1 MKNIGFLTGTRAD
14 YGKLKPLMKMVSDS
28 EDFNLIIYTTG
39 IHLIAEFGM
48 TVNEIL
54 KDGLGRVITF
64 SNQNYH
70 DSMETALANT
80 IMGFSK
86 VIEESKIDLLIVHG
100 DRVEAL
106 GGAIVCSFKNILV
119 GHIEGGEVS
128 GTIDGSIRHAIT
140 KFSHIHFVAN
150 KDAYNRIIQLGENT
164 KSIFEI
170 GSPDVDALLSE
181 NLPELHLVKS
191 HYGISF
197 ENYAI
202 FIFHPVTTE
211 IDNLKLHIEVICKA
225 LEESGKKFIL
235 IKSNNDTGSEI
246 IDVKLKE
253 LETLE
258 NFAYFPS
265 IKFESFITLLKNSEF
280 IIGNSSVGVREAQ
293 YFNLPSINIGTRQKN
308 RSNSRNI
315 LHVNADKKT
324 ILEAIEWADN
334 YAQNLSGLIDTT
346 EFGNGQSA
354 NLFMQ
359 YLRRNEFWD
368 IPIDKTF
375 QDLN

>member
-28 EDFNLIIYTTG
+28 KDYNLVIYVTG
-39 IHLIAEFGM
+39 MHLISEFGM

-70 DSMETALANT
+70 DNMETALANT
-80 IMGFSK
+80 VINFSK
-86 VIEESKIDLLIVHG
+86 VVEESKIDLLIVHG

-106 GGAIVCSFKNILV
+106 GGAIVCSFNNILV

-150 KDAYNRIIQLGENT
+150 KDAYHRIIQLGENSKT
-164 KSIFEI
+164 IFEI
-170 GSPDVDALLSE
+170 GSPDIDALLSNE
-181 NLPELHLVKS
+181 LPELHSVKT
-191 HYGISF
+191 HYEISF
-197 ENYAI
+197 GNYAI

-211 IDNLKLHIEVICKA
+211 IDSLKLHVEIICDA
-225 LEESGKKFIL
+225 LIESGKSFIL

-246 IDVKLKE
+246 IDEKLKE

-258 NFAYFPS
+258 NFLYFPS
-265 IKFESFITLLKNSEF
+265 IKFESFITLLKNSDF
-280 IIGNSSVGVREAQ
+280 IIGNSSAGVREAQ

-315 LHVNADKKT
+315 RNVDVDKKV
-324 ILEAIEWADN
+324 ILDAIHWAYD
-334 YAQNLSGLIDTT
+334 YAHNLPRLIRTR
-346 EFGNGQSA
+346 EFGDGQSA
-354 NLFMQ
+354 KLFMQ
-359 YLRRNEFWD
+359 QLQKNEFWK

>member
-1 MKNIGFLTGTRAD
+1 
-14 YGKLKPLMKMVSDS
+14 MVSES
-28 EDFNLIIYTTG
+28 KNFNLIIYVTG
-39 IHLIAEFGM
+39 MHLISEFGM

-70 DSMETALANT
+70 DNMETALANT
-80 IMGFSK
+80 VTSFSK

-106 GGAIVCSFKNILV
+106 GGAIVCSFNNILV

-150 KDAYNRIIQLGENT
+150 KDAYNRIIQLGENS

-170 GSPDVDALLSE
+170 GSPDIDALLSE
-181 NLPELHLVKS
+181 DLPDLQSVKN
-191 HYGISF
+191 HYGIPF

-211 IDNLKLHIEVICKA
+211 IDNLKFQIEIICDA
-225 LEESGKKFIL
+225 LVESEKNFIL

-246 IDVKLKE
+246 IDEKLTE
-253 LETLE
+253 LEDLQ

-280 IIGNSSVGVREAQ
+280 IIGNSSAGVREAQ

-315 LHVNADKKT
+315 KNIDVDKKL
-324 ILEAIEWADN
+324 ILEAIQWAND
-334 YAQNLSGLIDTT
+334 YAKNVPDLIHTK
-346 EFGNGQSA
+346 EFGDGQSA
-354 NLFMQ
+354 NLFMKQ
-359 YLRRNEFWD
+359 LLKNDFWN

-375 QDLN
+375 QDLT

>member
-1 MKNIGFLTGTRAD
+1 MKNVGFLTGTRAD

-28 EDFNLIIYTTG
+28 KDFNLVIYATG
-39 IHLIAEFGM
+39 MHLISEFGM

-80 IMGFSK
+80 VTNFSK

-106 GGAIVCSFKNILV
+106 GGAIVCSFNNILV
-119 GHIEGGEVS
+119 AHIEGGEVS

-150 KDAYNRIIQLGENT
+150 KDAYNRIIQLGENS

-170 GSPDVDALLSE
+170 GSPDIDALLSE
-181 NLPELHLVKS
+181 DLPDLQSVKN

-197 ENYAI
+197 KNYAI

-211 IDNLKLHIEVICKA
+211 IDHLKLQIENICKA
-225 LEESGKKFIL
+225 LVESEKNFIL

-246 IDVKLKE
+246 IDEKLRE
-253 LETLE
+253 LEVLE
-258 NFAYFPS
+258 NFVYFPS

-280 IIGNSSVGVREAQ
+280 IIGNSSAGVREAQ

-315 LHVNADKKT
+315 RNVDADKKV
-324 ILEAIEWADN
+324 ILEAIRWASD
-334 YAQNLSGLIDTT
+334 YAQNLPNLIHTK
-346 EFGNGQSA
+346 EFGGGQSA
-354 NLFMQ
+354 KLFMQ
-359 YLRRNEFWD
+359 QLQKNEFWE

>member
-28 EDFNLIIYTTG
+28 KDHNLVIYVTG
-39 IHLIAEFGM
+39 MHLISEFGM

-70 DSMETALANT
+70 DNMETALANT
-80 IMGFSK
+80 VMNFSK

-106 GGAIVCSFKNILV
+106 GGAIVCSFNNILV

-150 KDAYNRIIQLGENT
+150 KDAYNRIIQLGENP

-170 GSPDVDALLSE
+170 GSPDIDALISE
-181 NLPELHLVKS
+181 DLPELHSVKT
-191 HYGISF
+191 HYEISF

-211 IDNLKLHIEVICKA
+211 IDDLKLQIEIICKA
-225 LEESGKKFIL
+225 LVESGKKFIL

-246 IDVKLKE
+246 IDEKLKE
-253 LETLE
+253 LENLE
-258 NFAYFPS
+258 NFIYFPS

-280 IIGNSSVGVREAQ
+280 IIGNSSAGVREAQ

-315 LHVNADKKT
+315 INVDVNKKV
-324 ILEAIEWADN
+324 ILDAIRWAND
-334 YAQNLSGLIDTT
+334 YAQNFPGLIHTR
-346 EFGNGQSA
+346 EFGDGQSA
-354 NLFMQ
+354 NLFIQ
-359 YLRRNEFWD
+359 QLRKNEFWE

>member
-28 EDFNLIIYTTG
+28 KDFNLVIYATG
-39 IHLIAEFGM
+39 MHLISEFGM

-70 DSMETALANT
+70 DNMETALANT
-80 IMGFSK
+80 VTNFSK

-106 GGAIVCSFKNILV
+106 GGAIVCSFNNILV
-119 GHIEGGEVS
+119 AHIEGGEVS

-150 KDAYNRIIQLGENT
+150 KDAYNRIIQLGENS

-170 GSPDVDALLSE
+170 GSPDIDALLSKDLP
-181 NLPELHLVKS
+181 NLQSVKN
-191 HYGISF
+191 HYGIPF
-197 ENYAI
+197 KNYAI

-211 IDNLKLHIEVICKA
+211 IDHLKLQIENICKA
-225 LEESGKKFIL
+225 LVESEKNFIL

-246 IDVKLKE
+246 IDEKLRE
-253 LETLE
+253 LEVLE
-258 NFAYFPS
+258 NFVYFPS
-265 IKFESFITLLKNSEF
+265 IKFESFITLLKNSDF
-280 IIGNSSVGVREAQ
+280 IIGNSSAGVREAQ

-315 LHVNADKKT
+315 RNVDADKKI
-324 ILEAIEWADN
+324 ILEAVQWAND
-334 YAQNLSGLIDTT
+334 YAQNLPEPIYTK
-346 EFGNGQSA
+346 EFGDGKSA

-359 YLRRNEFWD
+359 QLQKNEFWE

>member
-1 MKNIGFLTGTRAD
+1 MRNIGFLTGTRAD
-14 YGKLKPLMKMVSDS
+14 YGKLKPLMKMVSS
-28 EDFNLIIYTTG
+28 SKDFNLIIYATG
-39 IHLIAEFGM
+39 MHLISEFGM

-54 KDGLGRVITF
+54 KDGLGQVITF

-70 DSMETALANT
+70 DNMETALANT
-80 IMGFSK
+80 VTNFSK
-86 VIEESKIDLLIVHG
+86 VLEGSEIDLLIVHG
-100 DRVEAL
+100 DRIEAL
-106 GGAIVCSFKNILV
+106 GGAIVCSFNNIMV

-150 KDAYNRIIQLGENT
+150 KDAYNRIIQLGENS

-170 GSPDVDALLSE
+170 GSPDIDALLSE
-181 NLPELHLVKS
+181 DLPDLQSVKK
-191 HYGISF
+191 HYEISF
-197 ENYAI
+197 QNYAI

-211 IDNLKLHIEVICKA
+211 IDRLKLQIENISEA
-225 LEESGKKFIL
+225 LIESEKKYIL

-246 IDVKLKE
+246 IDKKLRQ
-253 LETLE
+253 LEVLE

-265 IKFESFITLLKNSEF
+265 IKFESFITLLKHSEF
-280 IIGNSSVGVREAQ
+280 IIGNSSAGVREAQ

-315 LHVNADKKT
+315 KNTDSDKKT
-324 ILEAIEWADN
+324 ILEAIQWANN
-334 YAQNLSGLIDTT
+334 YAQNLPDLRCVN
-346 EFGNGQSA
+346 EFGNGKSA
-354 NLFMQ
+354 DLFMQ
-359 YLRRNEFWD
+359 QLRKKDFWE

>member
-14 YGKLKPLMKMVSDS
+14 YGKLKPLMKIISDS
-28 EDFNLIIYTTG
+28 EDFNLVIYATG
-39 IHLIAEFGM
+39 MHLISEYGM

-54 KDGLGRVITF
+54 KDDLGQVITF

-70 DSMETALANT
+70 DNMETALANT
-80 IMGFSK
+80 IMNFSK

-100 DRVEAL
+100 DRIEAL
-106 GGAIVCSFKNILV
+106 GGAIVCSFNNILI

-150 KDAYNRIIQLGENT
+150 KDAYNRIIQLGENS

-170 GSPDVDALLSE
+170 GSPDIDALLRKD
-181 NLPELHLVKS
+181 LPNLHLVKN
-191 HYGISF
+191 HYGITF
-197 ENYAI
+197 EKYAI

-211 IDNLKLHIEVICKA
+211 IELLRKQIESVSEA
-225 LEESGKKFIL
+225 LLESGKKYIL

-246 IDVKLKE
+246 IDAKLKE
-253 LETLE
+253 LEVLR

-265 IKFESFITLLKNSEF
+265 IKFESFITLLKNCEF
-280 IIGNSSVGVREAQ
+280 IIGNSSAGVREAQ
-293 YFNLPSINIGTRQKN
+293 YFNIPSINIGTRQRN
-308 RSNSRNI
+308 RSNSKNI
-315 LHVNADKKT
+315 KNVDPDKND
-324 ILEAIEWADN
+324 ILKAIEWTDFYHKN
-334 YAQNLSGLIDTT
+334 SPNKTRVK
-346 EFGNGQSA
+346 EFGDGRSA

-359 YLRRNEFWD
+359 QLKKNRFWE
-368 IPIDKTF
+368 IQIDKTF